1 MALKHRSMLF
11 AALIVLGQTLTLAS
25 GTALAQTPLNLYWSD
40 ARQDNFSTGTA
51 QGERDAL
58 AAGYRFVRTEGY
70 LFPSTQSGTV
80 PLDVYW
86 SAQRGDNYSTA
97 TADGVNAAR
106 AAGYVFVRTEGYV
119 YPTLQPNTVPLKAY
133 WNAAYGDNITTA
145 TAAGEASAIAAGYVF
160 VRVEGYVAE
169 RPPSL
174 NISLQSDLGNGHFMT
189 TNGVMLNSGRI
200 EAMTRTES
208 VTWFGGF
215 TGGVQI
221 FFEDANGFTIGA
233 SQIQAFGVDGRWL
246 GRSDRTDFW
255 AEDINPS
262 VAARTVAIHVVHF
275 WYPRYQF
282 FANLVNY
289 AVSVG
294 RPLVDLI
301 KDIKAAGGSAK

>member
-1 MALKHRSMLF
+1 MTRSMLF
-11 AALIVLGQTLTLAS
+11 AALAVFGQALTFAS
-25 GTALAQTPLNLYWSD
+25 GTALAQTPLNLFWSD

-51 QGERDAL
+51 AGESAAL

-80 PLDVYW
+80 PLNVYW
-86 SAQRGDNYSTA
+86 SGQRGDNYSTA
-97 TADGVNAAR
+97 TAAGADAAR
-106 AAGYVFVRTEGYV
+106 AAGYVFVRIEGYV
-119 YPTLQPNTVPLKAY
+119 YPTQQPNTVPLKAY
-133 WNAAYGDNITTA
+133 WNAAYGDNITTS

-174 NISLQSDLGNGHFMT
+174 TISLDTDLGNGHFMT
-189 TNGVMLNSGRI
+189 TTGVMLNSGRI
-200 EAMTRTES
+200 EAITRTQS

-233 SQIQAFGVDGRWL
+233 SQVQAFGVDGRAF

-255 AEDINPS
+255 AEDIDPS
-262 VAARTVAIHVVHF
+262 VAARTVAIHVMHF

-282 FANLVNY
+282 FTNLVNY
-289 AVSVG
+289 AVAVG

-301 KDIKAAGGSAK
+301 KDIRAGGGSAN